1 MTSTKVQDV
10 NLLNLSPKK
19 REVRVGDK
27 VLHWATGYLRDGVV
41 TKVTKKYIWVEYTS
55 PSTGRTHNTKH
66 HREIALMYS
75 KFY

>member
-1 MTSTKVQDV
+1 MTAVEVEDV
-10 NLLNLSPKK
+10 NLLNGSPKE

-27 VLHWATGYLRDGVV
+27 ILHWATGYLRDGVV
-41 TKVTKKYIWVEYTS
+41 TKVTQKYIWIEYTS
-55 PSTGRTHNTKH
+55 PSTGITHNTRR